1 MHTRS
6 ESPIAC
12 RPAGLSCPAGY
23 SRLLLP
29 ALIFQPHAAWFV
41 CATLYQFTRYI
52 RYNVHATSYTW
63 KHLGRLLDMDRSLA
77 DNGLPDES
85 ADFFD
90 LSIDR
95 HEFVPE
101 VQVYFNDDLTEF

>member
-1 MHTRS
+1 
-6 ESPIAC
+6 
-12 RPAGLSCPAGY
+12 
-23 SRLLLP
+23 
-29 ALIFQPHAAWFV
+29 
-41 CATLYQFTRYI
+41 
-52 RYNVHATSYTW
+52 
-63 KHLGRLLDMDRSLA
+63 MDRSLA